1 MTVTYI
7 ISSIPPAKLHSSRQ
21 ECMEIMMDHLCFELP
36 VEKNGKLYGTVQL
49 DECIHSQEDTIESLV
64 DPGVLSVH
72 LNTHIFDV
80 LQVLNKSE
88 ADVCAVTDE
97 NETAIG
103 IITKTS
109 ILRCMS
115 DSLSVDQTGS
125 ILIIEM
131 AAHQYSA
138 NEISRIIESES
149 AQLLGLWLANIPESG
164 RIRASLKLNT
174 KNAERIIKSM
184 RRFNYDVVAT
194 FNDDDYKENVERRF
208 ESLMKYIDI

>member
-1 MTVTYI
+1 
-7 ISSIPPAKLHSSRQ
+7 
-21 ECMEIMMDHLCFELP
+21 MEIMMDHLCFELP
-36 VEKNGKLYGTVQL
+36 VEKDGKLYGTVQL
-49 DECIHSQEDTIESLV
+49 DECIHSLEDTIESLV

-72 LNTHIFDV
+72 LNTHVFDI
-80 LQVLNKSE
+80 LQALNESG
-88 ADVCAVTDE
+88 ADICCVTDE
-97 NETAIG
+97 NENTLG
-103 IITKTS
+103 IITKTR
-109 ILRCMS
+109 ILSSLS

-125 ILIIEM
+125 ILIVEM

-149 AQLLGLWLANIPESG
+149 AQLLGLWLSNLPESG

-174 KNAERIIKSM
+174 QNAERIIKSM

-194 FNDDDYKENVERRF
+194 FNDDDYRENVERRF